1 MVEIAAGRATLED
14 DEHLGRGMEEQEKEE
29 EEESGAQCGH
39 DRGCDGEIAPRFTR
53 EKFAAKMPHSQQA
66 VAAALTRLDALERDA
81 AQIEAALRAALQ
93 PQEPTVAG
101 GRSAVLSAVSPAAVN
116 SYSPPSGASSTSPA
130 TAPVT
135 PPSGATP
142 IASSLRVLEQL
153 HEARAQVA
161 ALEQRNAHL
170 SQVTD
175 GLLRPYGK
183 LKGVVEWWSTLPD

>member
-1 MVEIAAGRATLED
+1 
-14 DEHLGRGMEEQEKEE
+14 
-29 EEESGAQCGH
+29 
-39 DRGCDGEIAPRFTR
+39 
-53 EKFAAKMPHSQQA
+53 MPHSQQA

-93 PQEPTVAG
+93 PQEPHLPEPTVAG

-142 IASSLRVLEQL
+142 MASSLRVLEQL